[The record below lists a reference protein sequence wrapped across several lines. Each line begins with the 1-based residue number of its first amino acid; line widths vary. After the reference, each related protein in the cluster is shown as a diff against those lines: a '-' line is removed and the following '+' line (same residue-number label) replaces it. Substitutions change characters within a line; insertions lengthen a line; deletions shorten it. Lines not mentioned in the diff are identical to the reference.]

1 MKFFLKNLVATIW
14 TAIHVKNGYSLLI
27 VPQAIHRPRR
37 LYLSRALLNIVLYAA
52 LVAITVLGI
61 EYFFHYREFFQLR
74 QVAGPI
80 LRENHF
86 LKNENRR
93 LTKEKKE
100 VLEDIAQLQA
110 QIEQE
115 RQDQA
120 KALGNVYCE
129 LEALKKFATDLKIM
143 AGFKL
148 PADKAKALGA
158 DEGGPALPVSEYY
171 TDMLKLHSA
180 ELLTALADRRST
192 LLGNMAS
199 QRQDLKELWN
209 YLEAKQSLLA
219 GSPEIM
225 PVDGPIN
232 SPFGIRGGEFHPGI
246 DIAAPSTTPVK
257 VTGDGVVVFLGYVG
271 GYGNLIEVDHG
282 QSYTTRYAH
291 LSSFGVKLGDRVSK
305 GQIIGFVGTTGR
317 TTGPH
322 LHYEVR
328 LNGVPVDPKRY
339 LSAREKPDTV
349 GTPGTPK

>member
-1 MKFFLKNLVATIW
+1 MKTFLKILLANVW
-14 TAIHVKNGYSLLI
+14 TAIHIKNGYSLLI

-37 LYLSRALLNIVLYAA
+37 LYFSKAFLNSVLYVA

-61 EYFFHYREFFQLR
+61 EYFFHYQEFFQLR

-80 LRENHF
+80 LHENHF

-93 LTKEKKE
+93 LTREKKE
-100 VLEDIAQLQA
+100 VLEDIAQLQG

-148 PADKAKALGA
+148 PEDKAKALGP
-158 DEGGPALPVSEYY
+158 DEGGPSLPVSEYY
-171 TDMLKLHSA
+171 TDMLQLHGT
-180 ELLTALADRRST
+180 ELLAALAERRST
-192 LLGNMAS
+192 LLSGMAS
-199 QRQDLKELWN
+199 QRLDLKELWN

-219 GSPEIM
+219 GTPEIN
-225 PVDGPIN
+225 PVSGTIN
-232 SPFGIRGGEFHPGI
+232 SLYGIRGNEFHPGL
-246 DIAAPSTTPVK
+246 DIAAPTTTPVK

-282 QSYTTRYAH
+282 QGYTTRYAH
-291 LSSFGVKLGDRVSK
+291 LSAFGVKLGDRVSQ
-305 GQIIGFVGTTGR
+305 GQIIGFVGATGR

-328 LNGVPVDPKRY
+328 LNGVPLDPKRY
-339 LSAREKPDTV
+339 LEARAKPDTA
-349 GTPGTPK
+349 GTPETPK